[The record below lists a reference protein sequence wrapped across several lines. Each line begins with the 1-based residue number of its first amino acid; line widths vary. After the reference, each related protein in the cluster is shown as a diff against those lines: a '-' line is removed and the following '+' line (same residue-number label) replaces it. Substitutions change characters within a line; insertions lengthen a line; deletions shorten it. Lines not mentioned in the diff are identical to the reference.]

1 MALELI
7 GAGFGRTGTLSLKLA
22 LEQLGF
28 VKCYHMLEVFQ
39 QPGHIDAWRRV
50 ARGEA
55 IDWVGLFEGY
65 RASCDFPS
73 SLYWREQLAAFPDAK
88 IILTERDPGRWYESV
103 MNTIWPSSSARRN
116 DADAIARDGAQMAFE
131 VVWDPVF
138 DRRMDDREH
147 VIERYLAHNQFVK
160 DNAPADRLLVFDPAE
175 GWEPLCTF
183 AGCAVPATPYPRVN
197 TTEDFRAMVGAPR
210 TTGD

>member
-1 MALELI
+1 
-7 GAGFGRTGTLSLKLA
+7 
-22 LEQLGF
+22 
-28 VKCYHMLEVFQ
+28 
-39 QPGHIDAWRRV
+39 
-50 ARGEA
+50 
-55 IDWVGLFEGY
+55 
-65 RASCDFPS
+65 
-73 SLYWREQLAAFPDAK
+73 
-88 IILTERDPGRWYESV
+88 
-103 MNTIWPSSSARRN
+103 
-116 DADAIARDGAQMAFE
+116 
-131 VVWDPVF
+131 
-138 DRRMDDREH
+138 MDDREH